1 MEKRTSAAKKILG
14 VCSFVSFIMINLS
27 GCMGENSGE
36 SGIINHLTGA
46 QQVKTYSKAKTQ
58 IQDINKT
65 LEKRYQEI

>member
-1 MEKRTSAAKKILG
+1 MAINRFLSIGLG
-14 VCSFVSFIMINLS
+14 IAFVIVLIS
-27 GCMGENSGE
+27 GCAEEKNGEA
-36 SGIINHLTGA
+36 GIVEHLTGV